1 MTGRL
6 SRRSLLGA
14 SVGTAGLLA
23 LPSFGLEAAAVEA
36 ATGTSKA
43 IGQIKLKGLGSPPT
57 DSVTPITHVMINYT
71 SQSIEVAVTRAPD
84 QWSEA
89 LVQKLVAHQTL
100 TVVLQ
105 LYEMPLTTTPK
116 VAEQIQSSVALV
128 EQLTRSA
135 GSEVVLFSFPLS
147 TRT

>member
-23 LPSFGLEAAAVEA
+23 LPSFGLQAAAEA
-36 ATGTSKA
+36 ATGAPKA
-43 IGQIKLKGLGSPPT
+43 IGQIKLKNLGSPPA
-57 DSVTPITHVMINYT
+57 DSVTPISHVMINYT
-71 SQSIEVAVTRAPD
+71 SDAIEVAVTRAPD

-89 LVQKLVAHQTL
+89 LVQKLVAHQL
-100 TVVLQ
+100 LSVVLQ
-105 LYEMPLTTTPK
+105 LYQMPLTNTPK
-116 VAEQIQSSVALV
+116 VAEQIQSTVALV

-135 GSEVVLFSFPLS
+135 GSEVVLFSFALS